1 MGAGVSTLDCAAHT
15 TREIN
20 SWLKTAARGVAQMRD
35 TMQVDEATSDAHL
48 AQDELPVASSGEADV
63 VLLNPDSRH
72 NLAVG
77 IVTPLRVRI
86 EGPVGYYCA
95 GLCDGI
101 DVRISGGAGWGLAE
115 NLMGG
120 RVWLR
125 DSAGSSAGATMRG
138 GELFIGGDAGARCA
152 VAMKGGVMVVGGDV
166 GIMTGFMMQKGV
178 LIVGGDAGEALG
190 DSLYEGKIYVR
201 GAIESLGSDA
211 HIVEMSEDD
220 AQMLIRVLECCEIS
234 SLSGAKPT
242 DFKKVESAKRL
253 YNFNT
258 KEKEIWKSA
267 L

>member
-20 SWLKTAARGVAQMRD
+20 NWLKTEARGVAQVRD

-48 AQDELPVASSGEADV
+48 AQDEVPIPTSNEADV

-77 IVTPLRVRI
+77 LVTPLRVRI

-101 DVRISGGAGWGLAE
+101 DVQISGGAGWGLAE

-201 GAIESLGSDA
+201 GTIESLGSDA
-211 HIVEMSEDD
+211 HIVEMTEDD
-220 AQMLIRVLECCEIS
+220 AQMLIRVLDKCEVPA
-234 SLSGAKPT
+234 LSGAKPT
-242 DFKKVESAKRL
+242 DFKKIESAKRL

>member
-1 MGAGVSTLDCAAHT
+1 MNCLPVTTQHRVLELDCAAHS

-20 SWLKTAARGVAQMRD
+20 RFLKDAIENAPDGEIAEVALM
-35 TMQVDEATSDAHL
+35 
-48 AQDELPVASSGEADV
+48 
-63 VLLNPDSRH
+63 NPDSRH

-77 IVTPLRVRI
+77 IVSPLRVRI

-101 DVRISGGAGWGLAE
+101 DVRIEGGAGWGLAE

-178 LIVGGDAGEALG
+178 LVVGGDAGEALG

-201 GAIESLGSDA
+201 GEIENLGSDA
-211 HIVEMSEDD
+211 HIVEMTDDD
-220 AQMLIRVLECCEIS
+220 AQMLHRVLDVCDVA
-234 SLSGAKPT
+234 SLQGAKPA

-258 KEKEIWKSA
+258 KEKEIWKTA